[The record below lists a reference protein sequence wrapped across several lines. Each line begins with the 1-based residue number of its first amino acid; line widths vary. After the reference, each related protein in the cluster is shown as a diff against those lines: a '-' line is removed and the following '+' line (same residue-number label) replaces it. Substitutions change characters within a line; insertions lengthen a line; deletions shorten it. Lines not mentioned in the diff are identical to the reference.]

1 MINKDTH
8 IYNEMVD
15 LYKKTKL
22 IQKEININIDSL
34 KNEIKTINDIVST
47 SKKRGVVKVKEIED
61 RLIKLEKKI
70 GMIGSDSTENTD
82 TSSTDTASLIDK
94 INDKEIN
101 IFEIKPINNKNLRRQ
116 YQIKL
121 LYC

>member
-101 IFEIKPINNKNLRRQ
+101 IFEIKPINNKNLRR
-116 YQIKL
+116 
-121 LYC
+121 